1 MFLKIFGFY
10 IQGLL
15 LAVFFVLLV
24 GLCWIL
30 WRARQHKDKTVRERQ
45 AFLYEV
51 LMMALVTAPILSF
64 AFMAIIMM
72 LKS

>member
-1 MFLKIFGFY
+1 MFLKIFSFY
-10 IQGLL
+10 VQGLL
-15 LAVFFVLLV
+15 LAIFFVLLI

-30 WRARQHKDKTVRERQ
+30 WRARRRMDKTVKERQ

-51 LMMALVTAPILSF
+51 IMMALVTAPILSF

-72 LKS
+72 LKA